1 MESRTTP
8 KLPAEE
14 RRAATVEAVI
24 DLAAECDPGEI
35 TTTAIATH
43 MQLTQGALFRH
54 FASKEAIWEAV
65 MCWVAEGLLARIDAA
80 IGAATS
86 PLEALEAVFMTHA
99 RFITEHPGVPR
110 IMFGELQR
118 SGDSRAKR
126 MVRILVGRY
135 GERLRRLI
143 DEGKARRQICAEID
157 TAAAAMLFLSAMQG
171 LVMQSLLAGDVKRIR
186 GAAAGSF
193 ALYARAIRRSP

>member
-1 MESRTTP
+1 MELRTP

-24 DLAAECDPGEI
+24 ELAAACDPGEI
-35 TTTAIATH
+35 TTTAIASH
-43 MQLTQGALFRH
+43 MNLTQGALFRH
-54 FASKEAIWEAV
+54 FVSKDAIWEAV
-65 MCWVAEGLLARIDAA
+65 MGWVAEGLLARVDAA
-80 IGAATS
+80 IAAAPS
-86 PLEALEAVFMTHA
+86 PLEALEAAFMTHV
-99 RFITEHPGVPR
+99 RFISEHPGVPR

-118 SGDSRAKR
+118 SADSAAKR
-126 MVRILVGRY
+126 MVRTLVGRY

-143 DEGKARRQICAEID
+143 DEGKARRQVAADID
-157 TAAAAMLFLSAMQG
+157 TAAAAMLFLSTLQG

-186 GAAAGSF
+186 GAAPGAF

>member
-1 MESRTTP
+1 MELRTP

-24 DLAAECDPGEI
+24 DLAARCDPGEI
-35 TTTAIATH
+35 TTTAIAAH

-54 FASKEAIWEAV
+54 FATKDAIWEAV
-65 MCWVAEGLLARIDAA
+65 MGWVAEGLLARIDAA
-80 IGAATS
+80 IEAAPS
-86 PLEALEAVFMTHA
+86 PLEALEAAFMTHA
-99 RFITEHPGVPR
+99 RFISEHPGVPR

-118 SGDSRAKR
+118 GADSPAKR
-126 MVRILVGRY
+126 MVRTLVARY
-135 GERLRRLI
+135 GERLRRVI
-143 DEGKARRQICAEID
+143 DQGKARRQISADVD
-157 TAAAAMLFLSAMQG
+157 TAAAAMLFLSTMQG

-186 GAAAGSF
+186 AAAPGSF